1 MVLRRIRWQIQKSCL
16 QHLAASYCHLLPLLV
31 NILNWNI
38 NRPTLKTIETETS
51 GRTKVITEGPKH
63 NPLSVCRMFMYM
75 YMYMHMHMNMCMHI
89 YVYIYIYNAYRYLC
103 LCLPLR
109 LRLQVSSY
117 LNIHVYL
124 HAHACACICVF
135 IVFACSCYKCWYV
148 YIRHDDMYKS
158 QVAARFHFSWVTF
171 SKPKPLR
178 GLWERTSSELWKHKF
193 SNNNCGVL
201 PGGTQKIQLH
211 LWDLDCSHVSS
222 FVFNFMLSSRLF
234 HALQFKIVR
243 IAPRKSSKC
252 WN

>member
-1 MVLRRIRWQIQKSCL
+1 MTPSSCSGNCL
-16 QHLAASYCHLLPLLV
+16 QHLAAIIFS
-31 NILNWNI
+31 
-38 NRPTLKTIETETS
+38 TETSTDQALKQTESS

-89 YVYIYIYNAYRYLC
+89 YVYIYIYIYNAYRYLC

-201 PGGTQKIQLH
+201 PGGTQKISCICGTWTVAMCHPLC
-211 LWDLDCSHVSS
+211 LIS
-222 FVFNFMLSSRLF
+222 
-234 HALQFKIVR
+234 
-243 IAPRKSSKC
+243 
-252 WN
+252 